1 MIRPLVIGAQNS
13 CLSGPAF
20 AHTIDGDW
28 CSAQGP
34 RGPTTTIPSGTASQG
49 NYHWHQFDY
58 VVPASDADAGSE
70 IHLQLLS
77 EDFMILTRM
86 KDGKASEPA
95 MWNRCQVSP

>member
-1 MIRPLVIGAQNS
+1 MIRPLVIGAQTS

-34 RGPTTTIPSGTASQG
+34 RGPTITIPSGTAAQG
-49 NYHWHQFDY
+49 NYHRHQFDY
-58 VVPASDADAGSE
+58 VAPASDAVTGSE

-86 KDGKASEPA
+86 KDGKVSEPA
-95 MWNRCQVSP
+95 MRNRCQVPP